1 MSETTM
7 NGTANGGEKTCTTF
21 EVGKTYMVFLMKN
34 DNEVKGCY
42 VRIIGRGKVTMENG
56 AELDIVAYYTEKSK
70 GCTPKGVFYDSPA
83 VAVGGEKFYPTI
95 DGKMCEVFAWCAVAK

>member
-1 MSETTM
+1 
-7 NGTANGGEKTCTTF
+7 
-21 EVGKTYMVFLMKN
+21 MVFLMKN
-34 DNEVKGCY
+34 DDEVKGRY

-56 AELDIVAYYTEKSK
+56 TERETIVYATQKA
-70 GCTPKGVFYDSPA
+70 GCNPTGEFYASPA